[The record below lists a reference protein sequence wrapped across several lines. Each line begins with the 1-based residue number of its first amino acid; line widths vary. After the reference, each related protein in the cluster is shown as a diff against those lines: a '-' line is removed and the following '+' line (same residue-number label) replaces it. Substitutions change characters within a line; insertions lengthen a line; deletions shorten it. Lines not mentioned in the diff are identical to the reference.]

1 MKPLEV
7 KILKGSEVIDKA
19 AGKYEDWWATSAS
32 DVCFIVEHVRGE
44 LLRLTLQD
52 DVTHAKVALTHDEVS
67 ILKWVLRRYRVQR
80 LGKVE
85 VAKAPR

>member
-1 MKPLEV
+1 LKPLEV
-7 KILKGSEVIDKA
+7 KVLKGREAIDRA

-32 DVCFIVEHVRGE
+32 DVCFIVEHRKGE
-44 LLRLTLQD
+44 LLSLTLQD

-67 ILKWVLRRYRVQR
+67 ILKWILRRYRVQP

-85 VAKAPR
+85 VVRASR

>member
-1 MKPLEV
+1 LKPLEIKV
-7 KILKGSEVIDKA
+7 LKGREAIDRA

-32 DVCFIVEHVRGE
+32 DVCFIVEHRKGE
-44 LLRLTLQD
+44 LLSLTLQD
-52 DVTHAKVALTHDEVS
+52 DVANMRIALTHDEVS
-67 ILKWVLRRYRVQR
+67 ILKWILRRYRVQR